1 MIIVWRKPLSKLK
14 INGIT
19 LFPFIFIRKS
29 EDKDNKILI
38 NHEKIHLRQQLEL
51 GIVFF
56 YLWYVFEY
64 YYWLLKFRNPYQAYR
79 RISFEREAY
88 ENDDDLNY
96 LAKRKF
102 YGFWKYLK

>member
-19 LFPFIFIRKS
+19 LFPFIFIRKL

-38 NHEKIHLRQQLEL
+38 NHEKIHLRQQVEL
-51 GIVFF
+51 CIVFF
-56 YLWYVFEY
+56 YIWYLVEY
-64 YYWLLKFRNPYQAYR
+64 YYWLIKLKKPYDAYR

-88 ENDDDLNY
+88 ENDDNLNY
-96 LAKRKF
+96 LSKRKVF
-102 YGFWKYLK
+102 AFWKYLK